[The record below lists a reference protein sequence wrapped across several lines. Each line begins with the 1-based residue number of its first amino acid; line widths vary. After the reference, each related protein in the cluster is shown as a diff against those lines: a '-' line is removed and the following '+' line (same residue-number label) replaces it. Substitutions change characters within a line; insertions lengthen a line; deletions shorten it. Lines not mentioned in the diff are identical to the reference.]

1 MLINDKKN
9 VYSYN
14 FKNIKNKDVVIF
26 FLLLIA
32 LQN

>member
-1 MLINDKKN
+1 MFINDKKN

-14 FKNIKNKDVVIF
+14 LKNIKNKDMVIF